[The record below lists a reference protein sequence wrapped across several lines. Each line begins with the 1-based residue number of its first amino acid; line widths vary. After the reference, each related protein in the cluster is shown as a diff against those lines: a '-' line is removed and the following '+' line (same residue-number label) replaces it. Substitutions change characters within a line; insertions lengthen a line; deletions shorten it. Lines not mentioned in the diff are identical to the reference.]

1 MKKNNENILFDKIIV
16 GLDLAYEKMLAF
28 KKQKN
33 SEIIIWRDDKI
44 VRLKP

>member
-1 MKKNNENILFDKIIV
+1 MKTEAKTDTKTKILF
-16 GLDLAYEKMLAF
+16 GLDLVYEKMLAF

-33 SEIIIWRDDKI
+33 SEIIIWRDNKI